1 MFHAIFAAKSLSMKV
16 FKFGGASVKD
26 ADAVRNI
33 ALILRKYTDN
43 LVVVISAMGKTTN
56 AFEKVLNAWIP
67 GDRETAVKEVNAIR
81 DYHVQ
86 IAESLI
92 HDRNHPLFDEL
103 SNIFA
108 GVEKKIKGNST
119 GTFNQ
124 EYDQLVPT
132 GEILST
138 VIVSNYLN
146 NAGLRNE
153 WADARQFLKT
163 DSTFREGRVDWNISD
178 KLIRRRFD
186 FKGTNLYVTQGF
198 IGSTVNNLTTTL
210 GREGSDYTAAIIAY
224 VLSAESVT
232 VWKDVPGVLNADPKW
247 FDDTVRLEKISY
259 LDAIEL
265 AYYGT
270 SVIHPKTIQPLKN
283 KNIPLY
289 VKSFLHPEDPGT
301 IIGQNDYDKLI
312 PSFIFKM
319 DQVLIHIHPTD
330 FSFIAEDNLEKIFR
344 SFAGY
349 GLRINLMQNSAVS
362 FDVCVNND
370 LSRIP
375 LVLSD
380 LEKDF
385 RVTSTSGLELITI
398 RFYDEDTI
406 RRVLVN
412 KDLLLTQRTKSTIQM
427 IVRDLDAGPA

>member
-1 MFHAIFAAKSLSMKV
+1 MKV

-26 ADAVRNI
+26 VDAVRNI
-33 ALILRKYTDN
+33 AVILRKYTDDM
-43 LVVVISAMGKTTN
+43 VVVISAMGKTTN
-56 AFEKVLNAWIP
+56 AFERVLNAWILE
-67 GDRETAVKEVNAIR
+67 DRSTAENELKSVR
-81 DYHVQ
+81 DFHIQ
-86 IAESLI
+86 IAGSLI
-92 HDRNHPLFDEL
+92 GNGNLPMLNEL
-103 SNIFA
+103 SRIFD
-108 GVEKKIKGNST
+108 GIEEKLKTKPSET
-119 GTFNQ
+119 YNQ
-124 EYDQLVPT
+124 EYDQLVSI

-146 NAGLRNE
+146 EAGLENE

-163 DSTFREGRVDWNISD
+163 DSTFREGRVDWDISN
-178 KLIRRRFD
+178 KLIRQRFN
-186 FKGTNLYVTQGF
+186 FNGTKLYITQGF

-210 GREGSDYTAAIIAY
+210 GREGSDYTAAIIAH
-224 VLSAESVT
+224 VLAADSVT

-247 FDDTVRLEKISY
+247 FDDTIRLEKISY

-283 KNIPLY
+283 RSIPLF
-289 VKSFLHPEDPGT
+289 VKSFLHPDDPGT
-301 IIGQNDYDKLI
+301 VIGQKDYETLI

-319 DQVLIHIHPTD
+319 DQVLIHIHPAD

-344 SFAGY
+344 CFAAY
-349 GLRINLMQNSAVS
+349 NLRINLMQNSAVS

-370 LSRIP
+370 LSRLP

-398 RFYDEDTI
+398 RYYDDETI
-406 RRVLVN
+406 KRVLVN
-412 KDLLLTQRTKSTIQM
+412 KDLLLTQRTKKTIQL
-427 IVRDLDAGPA
+427 IVRDLG

>member
-1 MFHAIFAAKSLSMKV
+1 MKV

-33 ALILRKYTDN
+33 AVILRKYTDN
-43 LVVVISAMGKTTN
+43 MVVVISAMGKTTN
-56 AFEKVLNAWIP
+56 ALERVLNAWIL
-67 GDRETAVKEVNAIR
+67 DDFRTAQNEMKSVR
-81 DYHVQ
+81 DFHLQ
-86 IAESLI
+86 IAGSLI
-92 HDRNHPLFDEL
+92 ENGNLPVLDEL
-103 SNIFA
+103 CRIFD
-108 GVEKKIKGNST
+108 GIEEKLKAKPL
-119 GTFNQ
+119 GTYNQ
-124 EYDQLVPT
+124 EYDQLVSI

-146 NAGLRNE
+146 AAGLENE

-163 DSTFREGRVDWNISD
+163 DSTFREGRVDWNISN
-178 KLIRRRFD
+178 KLIRQRFN
-186 FKGTNLYVTQGF
+186 FKAIKLYITQGF

-210 GREGSDYTAAIIAY
+210 GREGSDYTAAIVAH
-224 VLSAESVT
+224 VLEADSVT

-270 SVIHPKTIQPLKN
+270 SVIHPKTIQPLEN
-283 KNIPLY
+283 RSIPLF
-289 VKSFLHPEDPGT
+289 VRSFLHPDDPGT
-301 IIGQNDYDKLI
+301 VIGQNDYEKLI

-319 DQVLIHIHPTD
+319 DQVLIHIHPAD

-344 SFAGY
+344 CFADHS
-349 GLRINLMQNSAVS
+349 LRINLMQNSAVS

-370 LSRIP
+370 MSRLP
-375 LVLSD
+375 FVLSD

-385 RVTSTSGLELITI
+385 RVSSTSGLELITI
-398 RFYDEDTI
+398 RYYDDETI
-406 RRVLVN
+406 KRVLVN
-412 KDLLLTQRTKSTIQM
+412 KDLLLTQRTRKTIQM
-427 IVRDLDAGPA
+427 VVRDLG